1 MTVIGITGG
10 TGGGKTTAL
19 GAIRELGGIIIDCDE
34 VYHRLTENSTE
45 MLREIAEN
53 FPGVVSDGKLM
64 RKELGKIVF
73 ADNALLLK
81 LNEITHRFVKAQ
93 VSDIINEHRAKGD
106 SLAAIDAIALFESGL
121 DALCDFT
128 VFVTAPKE
136 VRAKRI
142 MEREGISYDYAI
154 LRINAQKN
162 DKFFQDNSTY
172 TLINNFKS
180 SDDFKIYCKKFFE
193 EKVRCD
199 K

>member
-34 VYHRLTENSTE
+34 VYHRLTENSAE
-45 MLREIAEN
+45 MLREIDEN
-53 FPGVVSDGKLM
+53 FPGVVSHGKLM

-81 LNEITHRFVKAQ
+81 LNEITHRYVKAE
-93 VSDIINEHRAKGD
+93 VSDIIKEHSTNGGK
-106 SLAAIDAIALFESGL
+106 LAAIDAIALFESGL
-121 DALCDFT
+121 DGLCDFT

-136 VRAKRI
+136 VRARRI
-142 MEREGISYDYAI
+142 MEREGINYDYAI
-154 LRINAQKN
+154 LRINAQK
-162 DKFFQDNSTY
+162 DDEYFQNKSTY
-172 TLINNFKS
+172 TLVNDFKS
-180 SDDFKIYCKKFFE
+180 SEEFKIYCKKFFE